1 MSRIRI
7 LPEQV
12 ANQIA
17 AGEVVE
23 RPVGAVKELLE
34 NSLDAGATKV
44 DIEYRNGGK
53 SYIRVTDNGCGML
66 PDEVMLSLERHATSK
81 IQNAKDLDK
90 VISFGF
96 RGEALPSI
104 ASISKFTMR
113 SRPHDRTEGTELLI
127 SSGKIIHQKTCGMPP
142 GTQIEV
148 ANLFFSLPARK
159 KFLKTENTEAAHIS
173 RLCKLYAIAHP
184 EVAFTVYSNQRKV
197 FQSPACSDLQER
209 ISEVFGSEVSRD
221 LISLTV
227 HKYDGCRI
235 SGRVSPPGIGRP
247 TRQDIVT
254 VVNGRQVESRTLL
267 FALTEAYHTLIPKG
281 KYPAAF
287 IFVEI
292 APDQIDVNIHPQKR
306 EIRFRSEGQVRR
318 LLIESILN
326 MAEMMHPAK
335 KQAEPLIDVENHRPS
350 PIISS
355 NLIST
360 NSETSSGINKEI
372 VEKSTSPANKT
383 GSVAAALTMPQSHH
397 VKSWR
402 LLARLKQNLALFET
416 SSGLIILHLNAA
428 RERIRFEQ
436 ILDCGDSGSR
446 PSQQLLLPI
455 PVQLD
460 NLTTELLKQH
470 QGILK
475 NEGFS
480 IEEFGREFY
489 RIEAIPPWL
498 EPGAAENFLR
508 HFLDSAR
515 EGGIHLRKPDL
526 AHKEIAKLAAREV
539 SQNEDPL
546 PDDQLAELPR
556 QLLECKQP
564 LNCPQGKVTFFELTT
579 NELVKKFGR
588 NISS

>member
-7 LPEQV
+7 LSEQV

-44 DIEYRNGGK
+44 EIEYRNGGK

-81 IQNAKDLDK
+81 IRNANDLDK

-113 SRPHDRTEGTELLI
+113 SRPHDKSEGTELLI
-127 SSGKIIHQKTCGMPP
+127 NGGKIVHQKTCGMPP
-142 GTQIEV
+142 GTQIES

-184 EVAFTVYSNQRKV
+184 EVAFTVYSSQRKI

-209 ISEVFGSEVSRD
+209 ISEVFGHEVSKD
-221 LISLTV
+221 LIPLPV
-227 HKYDGCRI
+227 HENGGCRI

-254 VVNGRQVESRTLL
+254 VVNGRPVESRTLL
-267 FALTEAYHTLIPKG
+267 FALTEAYHTLIQKG

-292 APDQIDVNIHPQKR
+292 DPDQIDVNIHPQKR

-318 LLIESILN
+318 LLIESILK
-326 MAEMMHPAK
+326 MAEMVHPAN
-335 KQAEPLIDVENHRPS
+335 QRTEPLVNIENHRPS
-350 PIISS
+350 PSIPP
-355 NLIST
+355 NFIST
-360 NSETSSGINKEI
+360 NSGTSSIQQDRVVG
-372 VEKSTSPANKT
+372 KSTIPIIKPDSVDPALPMLQSPHAN
-383 GSVAAALTMPQSHH
+383 P
-397 VKSWR
+397 WR

-416 SSGLIILHLNAA
+416 SSGLVILHLNAA

-436 ILDCGDSGSR
+436 ILGCGDGGDS

-455 PVQLD
+455 PIQLD
-460 NLTTELLKQH
+460 NLTTELLEQH
-470 QGILK
+470 RGILK
-475 NEGFS
+475 AEGFS
-480 IEEFGREFY
+480 IEEFGRDFY

-508 HFLDSAR
+508 LFLDSAR
-515 EGGIHLRKPDL
+515 EGGVRLRKPHL
-526 AHKEIAKLAAREV
+526 AHEAIAKLAAREV
-539 SQNEDPL
+539 SHAEDPL
-546 PDDQLAELPR
+546 ADDELAELPAR
-556 QLLECKQP
+556 LLQCKQP
-564 LNCPQGKVTFFELTT
+564 LNCPQGKVTFFELTA

-588 NISS
+588 NIS